1 MIDDG
6 AEEMWSRSGRRTVWF
21 GEIFFLLGGVI
32 LCTAKLSMD
41 GLVAGHIKRFLSF
54 FLSFISILFIFG
66 EGMISLAGAMSALE
80 WFVFTR
86 WA

>member
-6 AEEMWSRSGRRTVWF
+6 AEEMWSRSGRRTIWF

-54 FLSFISILFIFG
+54 FLSFFHFHPFYFRRGDDQSSWG
-66 EGMISLAGAMSALE
+66 DECA
-80 WFVFTR
+80 
-86 WA
+86 